1 MAKTSKTRTWRATF
15 LNGATML
22 IFKKCLADAYFAA
35 EAWANCY
42 DDKGNLLY
50 GTLESVELAW

>member
-1 MAKTSKTRTWRATF
+1 MAKTRTLRATF
-15 LNGATML
+15 QNGATML
-22 IFKKCLADAYFAA
+22 IDKKCLADAYFAA

-50 GTLESVELAW
+50 GTLESVTLAW